1 MIEVKK
7 LVKKY
12 DDFLAIDET
21 NLIFEEGKIYGI
33 IGTNGAGKSTF
44 LRILSG
50 IYRSDEGEILYDGE
64 AVFDNVKVKQSICF
78 IPDEL
83 YFENG
88 ANLLTMAQRYKM
100 MYPGFDME
108 RFNALVADF
117 KLDNKK
123 LLDTFSKGMRRLSA
137 TILAIASKAKYLY
150 FDESYDGL
158 DPFVRKK
165 VKDILYGEIADRNV
179 TIAITSHSIV
189 EMEGLCDE
197 FLLFNGKRVVL
208 NGDINEIKDTTY
220 KLEVVFAKPKTR
232 EDFGELEIL
241 EFKDNDK
248 MLNIIAKGDYD
259 DIQNAIGAMEPVY
272 SKITAMSLSE
282 IMAMVVK
289 EVENNE

>member
-7 LVKKY
+7 LIKKY

-21 NLIFEEGKIYGI
+21 NLIFEDGKIYGI

-64 AVFDNVKVKQSICF
+64 PIFDNVRVKQSICF

-88 ANLLTMAQRYKM
+88 ANLLTMAKRYKM
-100 MYPGFDME
+100 MYPEFDMG
-108 RFNALVADF
+108 RFNELVADF

-197 FLLFNGKRVVL
+197 FLLFNGKKVVL
-208 NGDINEIKDTTY
+208 NGDISEIKATTY
-220 KLEVVFAKPKTR
+220 KVDLVFTESVTR
-232 EDFGELEIL
+232 ENFGALEIL

-248 MLNIIAKGDYD
+248 MLNLIIKGDYD
-259 DIQNAIGAMEPVY
+259 EISRIIEDMGPVY

-282 IMAMVVK
+282 IMSMAVQG
-289 EVENNE
+289 VENNE